1 MPGLVTYREMLR
13 DDHQFLYDLWERSP
27 GLTIRKADSPEGFS
41 AFLKRN
47 PGFSFMAEI
56 NGQKVGG
63 ILGGHDGRFGSIHHL
78 VVLPEFR
85 KQGIGKQLV
94 SLSLK
99 KIEVAGMEKCHVF
112 INKDN
117 QSGINFW
124 KNLDWLER
132 IELTMASYTF
142 DTG

>member
-1 MPGLVTYREMLR
+1 MQITYREMHPG
-13 DDHQFLYDLWERSP
+13 DHQFLYELWEETP
-27 GLTIRKADSPEGFS
+27 GLCIREADTYQGFTS
-41 AFLKRN
+41 FLERN
-47 PGFSFMAEI
+47 PGFSFVAES
-56 NGQKVGG
+56 QKQILGG

-94 SLSLK
+94 TLSLD
-99 KIEVAGMEKCHVF
+99 KIRSAGLEKCHIF

-117 QSGINFW
+117 QAGVDFW
-124 KNLDWLER
+124 KNLDWIER

-142 DTG
+142 